1 MKREHRLRY
10 IIKEGLLDTFY
21 IWKDELRN
29 VFKDAGVMIF
39 FFLVPF
45 VYPLLYSF
53 IYNNEVVHE
62 AKMVVV
68 DQSDSYLSREFTR
81 RANATPDVEVV
92 GVCLDMAEAKKMLD
106 EKKAYGILLFPP
118 DYSKDLHEGR
128 QTTVSL
134 YCDMSALLFYK
145 AFLLAATEVSL
156 DMGKELRMHNNP
168 SSTDKMDQITVDPIP
183 YESVALFN
191 SQNGF
196 ASFLVPAILILV
208 LQQTLILGIGM
219 LGGTAREKNRF
230 HSLVPICRHFNGT
243 LRIVFG
249 KSLTYLLLYVVVCIW
264 VLAIV
269 PKLFSLPQVGEPLTI
284 LLFLL
289 PYLFACIFMSMT
301 LSGFMTSRESPMLV
315 FVSGGY
321 LLWLRVIELMCG
333 SSAGSVEYELLE
345 QRSQIF
351 DIFFSGSRLGSFV
364 SAMMFFAIIFLS
376 ALLLSVVIK
385 RFNRSVAILTAAAY
399 TALFIK
405 LFSELYAG
413 NFAESIVYRR
423 TLGLLAVAELAVF
436 FAVACRRMDVKR

>member
-81 RANATPDVEVV
+81 RVNATPDVEVV
-92 GVCLDMAEAKKMLD
+92 GVCPDMAEAKKMLD

-168 SSTDKMDQITVDPIP
+168 SSTDKMDPIP

-191 SQNGF
+191 SKNGF

-315 FVSGGY
+315 FVFTSVILLFISGVSWPEAAIPPFWKVVGY
-321 LLWLRVIELMCG
+321 LFPSTPGIQGFIRINTAGASLHEVAHEYRVLWIQ
-333 SSAGSVEYELLE
+333 AGVYFILSCIIYRY
-345 QRSQIF
+345 QIIRS
-351 DIFFSGSRLGSFV
+351 RK
-364 SAMMFFAIIFLS
+364 MII
-376 ALLLSVVIK
+376 K
-385 RFNRSVAILTAAAY
+385 Q
-399 TALFIK
+399 
-405 LFSELYAG
+405 
-413 NFAESIVYRR
+413 YRYMKM
-423 TLGLLAVAELAVF
+423 
-436 FAVACRRMDVKR
+436 RRMLRERE

>member
-81 RANATPDVEVV
+81 RVNATPDVEVV
-92 GVCLDMAEAKKMLD
+92 GVCPDMAEAKKMLD

-183 YESVALFN
+183 YESVAFN

-315 FVSGGY
+315 FVFTSVILLFISGVSWPEAAIPPFWKVVGY
-321 LLWLRVIELMCG
+321 LFPSTPGIQGFIRINTAGVSLHEVAHEYRVLWIQ
-333 SSAGSVEYELLE
+333 AGVYFILSCIIYRY
-345 QRSQIF
+345 QIIRS
-351 DIFFSGSRLGSFV
+351 RK
-364 SAMMFFAIIFLS
+364 MII
-376 ALLLSVVIK
+376 K
-385 RFNRSVAILTAAAY
+385 Q
-399 TALFIK
+399 
-405 LFSELYAG
+405 
-413 NFAESIVYRR
+413 YRYMKM
-423 TLGLLAVAELAVF
+423 
-436 FAVACRRMDVKR
+436 RRMLRERE

>member
-81 RANATPDVEVV
+81 RVNATPDVEVV
-92 GVCLDMAEAKKMLD
+92 GVCPDMAEAKKMLD

-315 FVSGGY
+315 FVFTSVILFISGVSCPEAAIPPFWKVVGY
-321 LLWLRVIELMCG
+321 LFPSTPGIQGFIRINTAGVSLHEVAHEYRVLWIQ
-333 SSAGSVEYELLE
+333 AGVYFILSCIIYRY
-345 QRSQIF
+345 QIIRS
-351 DIFFSGSRLGSFV
+351 RK
-364 SAMMFFAIIFLS
+364 MII
-376 ALLLSVVIK
+376 K
-385 RFNRSVAILTAAAY
+385 Q
-399 TALFIK
+399 
-405 LFSELYAG
+405 
-413 NFAESIVYRR
+413 YRYMKM
-423 TLGLLAVAELAVF
+423 
-436 FAVACRRMDVKR
+436 RRMLRERE